1 MDDMIIQL
9 EELQD
14 AWLPLVMQYG
24 SQVLLALV
32 TLFIGWW
39 IIGRLTSGV
48 QALMEKR
55 SVDRTLHGFVGALV
69 GIGLKV
75 LLLISVAGMIGI
87 ETTSFIALIGA
98 AGLAV
103 GLALQG
109 SLANFA
115 GGMLII
121 MLRPFRAGEFIEA
134 QGVMGT
140 VDSIQIFHTVLKTA
154 DNKTV
159 IVPNGSLSNGNI
171 INYSRQ
177 PTRRVDLNI
186 GIGYDDDVKKAR
198 QILLGLAAADERVLK
213 DPEAAVWLVALG
225 DSSVNL
231 SLRMWANNADYW
243 GVFWD
248 IQELAKEHFDRE
260 GITIPFPQRTL
271 HVMAPAPAAAAK
283 PETATATAD

>member
-1 MDDMIIQL
+1 MDDVMLQL
-9 EELQD
+9 DELQQ

-24 SQVLLALV
+24 GQVLLAIITLLV
-32 TLFIGWW
+32 GWW
-39 IIGRLTSGV
+39 VIGRLTAAVLGLL
-48 QALMEKR
+48 QR
-55 SVDRTLHGFVGALV
+55 RNIDPTLHGFLGALV
-69 GIGLKV
+69 GIGLRV
-75 LLLISVAGMIGI
+75 LLLVSVAGMIGV

-98 AGLAV
+98 AGLAI

-121 MLRPFRAGEFIEA
+121 MLRPFKVGEYIEA
-134 QGVMGT
+134 QGTGGT
-140 VDSIQIFHTVLKTA
+140 VDSIQIFHTVLKTP

-159 IVPNGSLSNGNI
+159 VIPNGSLSNGNI

-186 GIGYDDDVKKAR
+186 GIDYGDDVKQAR
-198 QILLGLAAADERVLK
+198 EILLRLARADERVFT
-213 DPEAAVWLVALG
+213 DPEPVVWLVSLG

-231 SLRMWANNADYW
+231 SLRMWTKTSDYW

-248 IQELAKEHFDRE
+248 IQELAKETFDRE

-271 HVMAPAPAAAAK
+271 HMVTPPAAS
-283 PETATATAD
+283 

>member
-1 MDDMIIQL
+1 MDDVIIQL

-14 AWLPLVMQYG
+14 AWLPLVVQYG

-32 TLFIGWW
+32 TLLIGWW
-39 IIGRLTSGV
+39 IIGRVTAGI
-48 QALMEKR
+48 QAMMEKR
-55 SVDRTLHGFVGALV
+55 KIDRTLHGFVGALV

-75 LLLISVAGMIGI
+75 LLVISVAGMIGI
-87 ETTSFIALIGA
+87 ETTSFIAMIGA

-121 MLRPFRAGEFIEA
+121 ILRPFRAGEFIEA

-154 DNKTV
+154 DNKT
-159 IVPNGSLSNGNI
+159 IIIPNGSLSNGNI
-171 INYSRQ
+171 VNYSRQ
-177 PTRRVDLNI
+177 PTRRVDLNM
-186 GIGYDDDVKKAR
+186 GIGYNDDVKKAR
-198 QILLGLAAADERVLK
+198 KILLDLAAADERVHK
-213 DPEAAVWLVALG
+213 DPAAAVWLVSLG
-225 DSSVNL
+225 ESSVNL
-231 SLRMWANNADYW
+231 SLRMWTNNADYW

-248 IQELAKEHFDRE
+248 IQELAKEHFERE

-271 HVMAPAPAAAAK
+271 HVMTPAAAPTGA
-283 PETATATAD
+283 AD